1 MGNVISSLLLRV
13 VCPEEY
19 HREPKS
25 FYAANVHTSQD
36 GITSTCNFLKTFHGV
51 LLFYIVNTAAWEN
64 LTLLVDF
71 QQKNTNNLST
81 LICLI
86 YMYIYQ
92 VSRSLLNGATNILI
106 HFMKVIIDMKNIK
119 IQYCLSHFQIFYS
132 ILNSLLSKNKG

>member
-71 QQKNTNNLST
+71 
-81 LICLI
+81 
-86 YMYIYQ
+86 
-92 VSRSLLNGATNILI
+92 
-106 HFMKVIIDMKNIK
+106 
-119 IQYCLSHFQIFYS
+119 
-132 ILNSLLSKNKG
+132 